1 MDIKKIKNN
10 LMILSRTKVVLK
22 KKLYLQP
29 VELSYLGV
37 KNDYL
42 VP

>member
-1 MDIKKIKNN
+1 
-10 LMILSRTKVVLK
+10 MILSCNEVVLK

-29 VELSYLGV
+29 IQLSYLGL

>member
-22 KKLYLQP
+22 KKTIFAA
-29 VELSYLGV
+29 G
-37 KNDYL
+37 
-42 VP
+42 